1 MTRADLRQLAM
12 ARLKDAEVLIKHR
25 RYDGAWY
32 LCGYA
37 VELALKSRICRT
49 LKLNEYPESRAYQSF
64 KTHSLD
70 TLLHLSGR
78 EVKIKT
84 VHLPEWSIVV
94 DWDPSVR
101 YQPLGTTTPNDAK
114 DMRDSARVL
123 LKAL

>member
-1 MTRADLRQLAM
+1 MTQADLRKLAV

-25 RYDGAWY
+25 RYDGARY
-32 LCGYA
+32 LCGYV

-84 VHLPEWSIVV
+84 VHLPEWSIVA
-94 DWDPSVR
+94 DWEPSLR
-101 YQPLGTTTPNDAK
+101 YQPLGTATASDAK

>member
-1 MTRADLRQLAM
+1 MTQADLRKLAV

-25 RYDGAWY
+25 RYDGARY
-32 LCGYA
+32 LCGYV

-84 VHLPEWSIVV
+84 VHLPEWSFVV

-101 YQPLGTTTPNDAK
+101 YQTLGTATASDAK